1 MSNTSDSAVFGQPTQ
16 KSNSSVFS
24 DLYEEHKSK
33 VNANAPQQVSPEQL
47 KMIYA
52 KAYQKGYLK
61 GEREAK
67 ENVMTVVHEELAE
80 LKQSMHQLATGFK
93 AAIAQHA
100 DRTSEEMLS
109 LALEI
114 SKTMV
119 KAEIL
124 VNHEVVL
131 PVIRQALTR
140 LPSVQVPIR
149 LMVHPEDEVLVTRYM
164 KESFEGV
171 YQVIADRGVE
181 RGGCFLE
188 SETNLIDATNATRWG
203 LICQG
208 LGCSDQWPA
217 GASNAD

>member
-1 MSNTSDSAVFGQPTQ
+1 MSNTSDSAVFGQATQ

-131 PVIRQALTR
+131 SVIRQALTR

-149 LMVHPEDEVLVTRYM
+149 LMVHPEDEALVTRYM

-171 YQVIADRGVE
+171 CQVIADRGVE

-208 LGCSDQWPA
+208 LGCSDQWLA

>member
-1 MSNTSDSAVFGQPTQ
+1 MNNTSDSAVFAQPAQ
-16 KSNSSVFS
+16 NSSKSVFS

-33 VNANAPQQVSPEQL
+33 VSANAAQTVSPEQL
-47 KMIYA
+47 KIIYQ
-52 KAYQKGYLK
+52 KAYQKGYAK

-67 ENVMTVVHEELAE
+67 DNVMTVVYEELAD
-80 LKQSMHQLATGFK
+80 LKQSMHHLVAGFK
-93 AAIAQHA
+93 AAIGHHA
-100 DRTSEEMLS
+100 DRTAEEMLS

-114 SKTMV
+114 SKTML
-119 KAEIL
+119 KAEMQ

-140 LPSVQVPIR
+140 LPSVQMPIK
-149 LMVHPEDEVLVTRYM
+149 LSVHPEDEILVTRYM

-171 YQVIADRGVE
+171 CQVIADPGVE

-203 LICQG
+203 LICQS
-208 LGCSDQWPA
+208 LGYSDQWPL
-217 GASNAD
+217 GASGAD

>member
-1 MSNTSDSAVFGQPTQ
+1 MSNTSDNAVFGQLTQ
-16 KSNSSVFS
+16 KSNNSVFS

-33 VNANAPQQVSPEQL
+33 VSANAPQQVSPEQL
-47 KMIYA
+47 KIIYA

-80 LKQSMHQLATGFK
+80 LKRSMHQLVAGFK

-119 KAEIL
+119 KAEIH
-124 VNHEVVL
+124 VNREVVL
-131 PVIRQALTR
+131 PVIRQALGR
-140 LPSVQVPIR
+140 LPSMQLPIK
-149 LMVHPEDEVLVTRYM
+149 LSVHPEDEVLVASYM

-171 YQVIADRGVE
+171 CHVVADPSLE

-208 LGCSDQWPA
+208 LGCSDQWIV

>member
-1 MSNTSDSAVFGQPTQ
+1 MMSNTSDSAVFGQPTQ

-80 LKQSMHQLATGFK
+80 LKQSMHQLAT
-93 AAIAQHA
+93 
-100 DRTSEEMLS
+100 SEEMLS

-171 YQVIADRGVE
+171 CQVIADRGVE

-208 LGCSDQWPA
+208 LGCSDQWLA

>member
-1 MSNTSDSAVFGQPTQ
+1 
-16 KSNSSVFS
+16 
-24 DLYEEHKSK
+24 
-33 VNANAPQQVSPEQL
+33 
-47 KMIYA
+47 
-52 KAYQKGYLK
+52 
-61 GEREAK
+61 
-67 ENVMTVVHEELAE
+67 VVHEELAE
-80 LKQSMHQLATGFK
+80 LKRSMHQLVAGFK

-119 KAEIL
+119 KAEIH
-124 VNHEVVL
+124 VNREVVL
-131 PVIRQALTR
+131 PVIRQALGR
-140 LPSVQVPIR
+140 LPSMQLPIK
-149 LMVHPEDEVLVTRYM
+149 LSVHPEDEVLVASYM

-171 YQVIADRGVE
+171 CHVVADPSLE

-208 LGCSDQWPA
+208 LGCSDQWIV

>member
-1 MSNTSDSAVFGQPTQ
+1 MNNTSDSAVFGQPTQ
-16 KSNSSVFS
+16 KSTKSVFS

-33 VNANAPQQVSPEQL
+33 VSASAAQQVSPEQL
-47 KMIYA
+47 KIIYQ
-52 KAYQKGYLK
+52 KAYQRGYVK

-67 ENVMTVVHEELAE
+67 ENVMTVVHEELAD
-80 LKQSMHQLATGFK
+80 LKRSIHQLVAGFK
-93 AAIAQHA
+93 AAIGDHA

-119 KAEIL
+119 KAEIQ
-124 VNHEVVL
+124 VNPEVVL

-140 LPSVQVPIR
+140 LPSVQMPIK
-149 LMVHPEDEVLVTRYM
+149 LLVHPEDEVLVTLYM

-171 YQVIADRGVE
+171 CQVIADSRIE
-181 RGGCFLE
+181 RGGCSLE
-188 SETNLIDATNATRWG
+188 SETNLIDATNATRWS

-208 LGCSDQWPA
+208 LGYSDRWLA

>member
-1 MSNTSDSAVFGQPTQ
+1 MNNTSDSAVFAQPAQ
-16 KSNSSVFS
+16 KSNKSVFS
-24 DLYEEHKSK
+24 DLYEENKSK
-33 VNANAPQQVSPEQL
+33 VSANAAQPVSPAQL
-47 KMIYA
+47 KIIYE
-52 KAYQKGYLK
+52 KAYQKGYAK

-80 LKQSMHQLATGFK
+80 LKLSMHHLVAGFK
-93 AAIAQHA
+93 AAIDHHA

-114 SKTMV
+114 SKSMV
-119 KAEIL
+119 KAEIV

-140 LPSVQVPIR
+140 LASVQVPIK
-149 LMVHPEDEVLVTRYM
+149 LLVHPEDEALVARYM
-164 KESFEGV
+164 KESFDGV
-171 YQVIADRGVE
+171 CRVIADSGVE

-188 SETNLIDATNATRWG
+188 SETNLIDATNATRWS

-208 LGCSDQWPA
+208 LGYSDRWLA